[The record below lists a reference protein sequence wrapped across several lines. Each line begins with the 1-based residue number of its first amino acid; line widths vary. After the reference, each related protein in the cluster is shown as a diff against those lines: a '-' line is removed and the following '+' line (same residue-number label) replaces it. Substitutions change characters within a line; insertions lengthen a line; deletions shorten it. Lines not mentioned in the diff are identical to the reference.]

1 MSFRTLRQSKAVQI
15 LRSQLL
21 FQQYVLSDCDAI
33 IYMINKYLQVPI
45 DGKAEN
51 NSDFVI
57 FYKKLTFLIDYYI
70 LIFKIIADLTADSV
84 KISTKP
90 GVQKVSFALY
100 IV

>member
-1 MSFRTLRQSKAVQI
+1 
-15 LRSQLL
+15 
-21 FQQYVLSDCDAI
+21 
-33 IYMINKYLQVPI
+33 MINKYLQVPI